1 MGPRRCRTATPLAWR
16 RSFPTRA
23 TGLRCRAASP
33 GLKPPNWN
41 GPVGARYLR
50 RAWEDVNRNWL
61 TVLVSHNAG
70 SPNGTHFRH
79 VAGADDLEF
88 LAAVTQAESVAYVEA
103 IVVNL

>member
-1 MGPRRCRTATPLAWR
+1 MGPRRCRAATPLVWR
-16 RSFPTRA
+16 RSFPTRV
-23 TGLRCRAASP
+23 TGLCCRAAAS

-70 SPNGTHFRH
+70 PDNGTHFRP
-79 VAGADDLEF
+79 VADVDDLEF
-88 LAAVTQAESVAYVEA
+88 LAAITRAESVAYVEA